1 MAGRGRPRG
10 RLKTMRQS
18 QCRDE
23 NGVTAKQR
31 KGIEAILTQTP
42 NEKLTSIAERAG
54 VSPRVIWDWF
64 QKPTFR
70 EALRQA
76 TENTIGV
83 RRPLVA
89 AALLQGAL
97 MPGSPGFAAC
107 QRLYWEL
114 LGDIPG
120 RITNGEGE
128 DEAGYEG
135 ENGSSAQQPID
146 LTSLPVEDQLAILE
160 ILERNETKRL
170 ESGQGPGED
179 NAQEV
184 ISPLPVYCEDS
195 Q

>member
-1 MAGRGRPRG
+1 MAGRGRPKG
-10 RLKTMRQS
+10 KLKTMRQS

-23 NGVTAKQR
+23 AGVTAKQR

-42 NEKLTSIAERAG
+42 GEKLTSIAERAG

-64 QKPTFR
+64 QKPHFR

-128 DEAGYEG
+128 EETGYESDKPN
-135 ENGSSAQQPID
+135 EAEQWVH
-146 LTSLPVEDQLAILE
+146 SLPVEDQLIILE
-160 ILERNETKRL
+160 ILERNETKQL
-170 ESGQGPGED
+170 ESGQGTGED
-179 NAQEV
+179 NSQEV
-184 ISPLPVYCEDS
+184 ISPLPVYREGA
-195 Q
+195 